1 MRPGLSKEDSVDPQE
16 RRIER
21 RLTAIFAAD
30 VAGYSRLME
39 QDEVGTL
46 RALTVHREVMDRLIS
61 DHGGRIA
68 NTAGDSVLAEFPS
81 AVDAVQCAVEVQE
94 KIAAAQPPTAIL
106 FRIGLHV
113 GDVMVHGGDLLGDG
127 VNIAA
132 RLQAL
137 AEPGGICISAAAHEY
152 VRKAMPLSFADLGP
166 QRLKNVD
173 EAVRVYALKTTG
185 REPEAAGLLPLHAR
199 PAIAVLPF
207 TNMSG
212 DPEQEYFADGL
223 TEDVITAL
231 SYWRWFPVIARNST
245 FSYKGQAKS
254 VTEIGRELG
263 ASYLVEGSVRRAGVR
278 IRITVKLVATSTGH
292 QVWAERYEREIT
304 DIFVLQD
311 EITERI
317 VASIEPELHRAE
329 QNRIARKSPE
339 SLDVWDLAL
348 QALALQH
355 RMHRRGHAEARS
367 LLNRALAV
375 DPKSSFAWSRLAL
388 GLYHEAI
395 LGWAEDRDVALR
407 ASLEAAERA
416 IDLDDRDWIGYG
428 VLGMGQLWTHRDFDA
443 ALSSEERAVSLNPSA
458 PLARHFLACILE
470 FSGRP
475 GEAIPHLQAIHRL
488 DPHYEFASLAVADEA
503 LCELLLGNM
512 EVALTLADKALRM
525 LPANVRARQRL
536 CATLVL
542 LGRVPEGQ
550 ETMEELLRMQP
561 NLTSSYITTTYPFRN
576 PMDQELFSGAL
587 LQAGLPR

>member
-1 MRPGLSKEDSVDPQE
+1 MDRQE
-16 RRIER
+16 HKVER
-21 RLTAIFAAD
+21 RLAAIFAAD
-30 VAGYSRLME
+30 VAGYSRLMS

-46 RALTVHREVMDRLIS
+46 RTLTAHRQIMDRLIAE
-61 DHGGRIA
+61 HGGRIA

-94 KIAAAQPPTAIL
+94 QIAAAQPPIVVL

-137 AEPGGICISAAAHEY
+137 AEPGGICISAPAYEY
-152 VRKAMPLSFADLGP
+152 VRKAVHLSFADLGP
-166 QRLKNVD
+166 QTLKNV
-173 EAVRVYALKTTG
+173 EEPVRVYALKTTDTG
-185 REPEAAGLLPLHAR
+185 PEAARPLPLPAR

-212 DPEQEYFADGL
+212 EPEQEYFADGL

-245 FSYKGQAKS
+245 FAYKGQAKS
-254 VTEIGRELG
+254 VTEIGHELG
-263 ASYLVEGSVRRAGVR
+263 ATYLVEGSVRRASAR
-278 IRITVKLVATSTGH
+278 IRITVKLIATSTGH

-304 DIFVLQD
+304 DIFDLQD

-329 QNRIARKSPE
+329 QTRIARKPPE
-339 SLDVWDLAL
+339 SLDAWDIAL

-367 LLNRALAV
+367 LLNRALAA

-395 LGWAEDRDVALR
+395 LGWAEDRDEALR

-416 IDLDDRDWIGYG
+416 IDLDDRDWIGHG
-428 VLGMGQLWTHRDFDA
+428 VLGMGQLWTQRDFDA

-470 FSGRP
+470 FSGQP
-475 GEAIPHLQAIHRL
+475 AEAIPHLQAIHRL

-503 LCELLLGNM
+503 LCELLLGNLDASL
-512 EVALTLADKALRM
+512 ALAERAVRM

-536 CATLVL
+536 CATLML
-542 LGRVPEGQ
+542 LGRVSEGQ
-550 ETMEELLRMQP
+550 ETMAELLRMQP
-561 NLTSSYITTTYPFRN
+561 TLTGSYITATYPFRN
-576 PMDQELFSGAL
+576 SEDQDLFLGAL
-587 LQAGLPR
+587 IQAGLPE